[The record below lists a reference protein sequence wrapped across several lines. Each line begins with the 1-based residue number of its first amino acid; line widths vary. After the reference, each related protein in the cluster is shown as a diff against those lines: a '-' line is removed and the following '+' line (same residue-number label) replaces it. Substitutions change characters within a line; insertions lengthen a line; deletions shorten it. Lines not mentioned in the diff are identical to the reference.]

1 MGEQVADQPQRGDD
15 AYVQWALGV
24 LADQARAAGAAGDE
38 IWLRLAIQDVST
50 LAAIRTAYAEFEST
64 HDLHELARA
73 VGNILNGTDDTHG

>member
-1 MGEQVADQPQRGDD
+1 VGDQTADHPQRGDD

-24 LADQARAAGAAGDE
+24 LADQARSEGAAGDE
-38 IWLRLAIQDVST
+38 SWLRLAIQDAST
-50 LAAIRTAYAEFEST
+50 LAAIRSAHTEFEST